1 MRFLSDRSESIGTH
15 ASALGLH
22 KPMLR
27 TSYAPL
33 LKFACLAVALGH
45 VVFAADTAVGFS
57 GGVPP
62 PVPVRASQAGAKLDA
77 DLLKG
82 GGTDDT
88 AVLQRLLDRAKDGAP
103 VHVIVDGPAVVR
115 GLEIYGNTVLEFTAG
130 AGLYLEDHA
139 DRALLRNAHRSRG
152 TIIDEHISI
161 IGGFLNGNRDGQQL
175 VSPKRQ
181 VNQEADGSFKTVMQ
195 FFGVNYLTIR
205 NTTIWDG
212 RSFGLWVGNANH
224 IEIQNIAVDSNYGP
238 YPGEA
243 TFAEQKKFL
252 DRIPRSNC
260 DGLHFNGPIQY
271 LTIDG
276 ARLRTEDD
284 SIALNANDSG
294 SSDMTIDNDMGPYVG
309 QGPITDIV
317 IRNVQFM
324 DTLQGFRLLSTDQ
337 RIDRVVIDHVTGT
350 VRHRFAIL
358 SHFINQAAFGNF
370 GSIVFDHINVNPT
383 PSGSWLEI
391 YPDKYERQPRTS
403 WSKWDLSEEGDLP
416 LFSLNSPVEHLALR
430 HVALKAVDSRPIIR
444 VGADAA
450 IDVLEA
456 DISLSD
462 PANRAVPL
470 KLLPGGRIKHWE
482 WTLDWNNK

>member
-1 MRFLSDRSESIGTH
+1 
-15 ASALGLH
+15 
-22 KPMLR
+22 
-27 TSYAPL
+27 
-33 LKFACLAVALGH
+33 
-45 VVFAADTAVGFS
+45 
-57 GGVPP
+57 
-62 PVPVRASQAGAKLDA
+62 
-77 DLLKG
+77 
-82 GGTDDT
+82 
-88 AVLQRLLDRAKDGAP
+88 
-103 VHVIVDGPAVVR
+103 
-115 GLEIYGNTVLEFTAG
+115 
-130 AGLYLEDHA
+130 
-139 DRALLRNAHRSRG
+139 
-152 TIIDEHISI
+152 
-161 IGGFLNGNRDGQQL
+161 
-175 VSPKRQ
+175 
-181 VNQEADGSFKTVMQ
+181 
-195 FFGVNYLTIR
+195 
-205 NTTIWDG
+205 
-212 RSFGLWVGNANH
+212 
-224 IEIQNIAVDSNYGP
+224 
-238 YPGEA
+238 
-243 TFAEQKKFL
+243 
-252 DRIPRSNC
+252 
-260 DGLHFNGPIQY
+260 
-271 LTIDG
+271 
-276 ARLRTEDD
+276 
-284 SIALNANDSG
+284 
-294 SSDMTIDNDMGPYVG
+294 MTIDNDMGPYVG
-309 QGPITDIV
+309 QGPITDVV

-358 SHFINQAAFGNF
+358 SHFINQTAFGNF

-430 HVALKAVDSRPIIR
+430 HVALKAVDARPIIR